1 MHNSISVLNLIF
13 SQIPTLVHST
23 FWKCSWVQ
31 FPHCYFVCFSTIL
44 GELPTHIPLKPLSS
58 PTLCCTLTSPLLPG
72 LCSASLND
80 ATTAPPL

>member
-23 FWKCSWVQ
+23 FWKCSWLQ

-58 PTLCCTLTSPLLPG
+58 PTLSMLHPDNSPSSRAVFCFPE
-72 LCSASLND
+72 
-80 ATTAPPL
+80 